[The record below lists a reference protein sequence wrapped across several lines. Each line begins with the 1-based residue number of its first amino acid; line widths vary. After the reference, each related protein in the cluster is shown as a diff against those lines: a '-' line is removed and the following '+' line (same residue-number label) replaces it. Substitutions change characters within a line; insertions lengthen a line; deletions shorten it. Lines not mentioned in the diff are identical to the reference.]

1 MGHPE
6 HSEEIRDLRKEVY
19 GASVPRLLVKEN
31 RRGKRSGRSG
41 NGGGGW

>member
-1 MGHPE
+1 MMGHPE
-6 HSEEIRDLRKEVY
+6 HSEEIIDLRKELY

-31 RRGKRSGRSG
+31 RRRKRSG